1 MLLPH
6 NRETQKEKYIVV
18 KKIKK
23 RESKAMT
30 KQIKNTN
37 IFLSDEEKKLYLD
50 NLHGNCDSFKRLE
63 KIVKKCKKVSGYKT
77 DNIDS
82 SISSKLFRQELK
94 LKEIVLLLR
103 Q

>member
-37 IFLSDEEKKLYLD
+37 IFLSDEEKNYIWIICMTII
-50 NLHGNCDSFKRLE
+50 NYC
-63 KIVKKCKKVSGYKT
+63 IVRIQWRKQET
-77 DNIDS
+77 ALTEN
-82 SISSKLFRQELK
+82 FR
-94 LKEIVLLLR
+94 EIIPE
-103 Q
+103 